1 VRLDHSWIAA
11 HIPHQGAMCLLDEI
25 LEWSATDISCRTATH
40 RLANNPLRTLGHL
53 EAVCAIEYAA
63 QAIAL
68 HGAVNAAAPGVASGM
83 LASVRAVDLHADRL
97 DDIAGDLIV
106 RAARIGGDE
115 TALLYDFSV
124 SSAQQLLAAGR
135 ATIVLR
141 SAAATARNEGAV
153 S

>member
-1 VRLDHSWIAA
+1 
-11 HIPHQGAMCLLDEI
+11 MCLLDEI
-25 LEWSATDISCRTATH
+25 LEWNTTDISCRTATH
-40 RLANNPLRTLGHL
+40 RMASNPLRTQGHL
-53 EAVCAIEYAA
+53 KAVCAIEYAA

-68 HGAVNAAAPGVASGM
+68 HAAVNATTAGVGPGM

-106 RAARIGGDE
+106 SAARIGGDE
-115 TALLYDFSV
+115 TALLYNFSI
-124 SSAQQLLAAGR
+124 SGAQLLLAAGR

-141 SAAATARNEGAV
+141 SAATTPGIASAR